1 MMSDI
6 RDLVKSITVF
16 PMLWTIVQTLKIML

>member
-6 RDLVKSITVF
+6 RDLVKSIMVF
-16 PMLWTIVQTLKIML
+16 PMLWTIVQTLKITL